1 MGALPPAAGAA
12 QPPKTGPLQSAVRQT
27 KTGIPKKQNEKITAA
42 MALGPVRLSLRI
54 GLGAGVAMCAI
65 LNMSR
70 DSGVIPVVTYGKS
83 IRNHYPII
91 TVPRYSTRVLYSTT
105 QLGEFQAKETPSY
118 TSSCSFITAR
128 GQKK

>member
-54 GLGAGVAMCAI
+54 ATTASRYRGGHVRD

-70 DSGVIPVVTYGKS
+70 DSGV
-83 IRNHYPII
+83 
-91 TVPRYSTRVLYSTT
+91 
-105 QLGEFQAKETPSY
+105 
-118 TSSCSFITAR
+118 
-128 GQKK
+128 